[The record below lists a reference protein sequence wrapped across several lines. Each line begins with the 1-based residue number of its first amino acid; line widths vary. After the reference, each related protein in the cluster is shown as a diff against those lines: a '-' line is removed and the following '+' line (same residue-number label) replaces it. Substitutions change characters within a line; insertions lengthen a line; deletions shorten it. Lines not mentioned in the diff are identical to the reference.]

1 MAKLK
6 SVVPLLGLALLA
18 GGCGNDFDPPSEV
31 RGLRVLAV
39 RADPA
44 SGVPG
49 ERVRLEMLRADAK
62 REAGEPERAVE
73 VAWFGGCHAPPSRQF
88 FDCYPLL
95 TQISRL
101 LEPRV
106 LDTPMDRFP
115 PGIFATGEQF
125 EFEVPADV
133 LERSP
138 RIDSDPIHF
147 APSYLFFA
155 ACAGRLVPRPELT
168 DRVPLSCVSPDSG
181 EPVGKDDFVIG
192 FSTLFSFEGASNEN
206 PVLESLRFGGSVVP
220 ELACSTDAD
229 CQGAATDFSES
240 LGCSRSG
247 RCAPVVL
254 PCGGDDCERTP
265 IAALVGGD
273 SAEPLPG
280 EDRAEVI
287 WVNYYA
293 NAGQL
298 GVASRL
304 AHDRTSGWIADYGTR
319 WKPPPVAGEITI
331 WATVHD
337 QRGGAAWSSLDVLV
351 RD

>member
-1 MAKLK
+1 
-6 SVVPLLGLALLA
+6 
-18 GGCGNDFDPPSEV
+18 
-31 RGLRVLAV
+31 LRVLAV

-49 ERVRLEMLRADAK
+49 GRVQLQMLRADAP
-62 REAGEPERAVE
+62 RDADEPERAVE

-95 TQISRL
+95 TQISAL

-106 LDTPMDRFP
+106 LDTPAERFP
-115 PGIFATGEQF
+115 PGIFATGDQF

-155 ACAGRLVPRPELT
+155 ACAGQLVPRPDLS

-181 EPVGKDDFVIG
+181 QPVGKDDFVIG
-192 FSTLFSFEGASNEN
+192 FSTLFSFEGARNEN
-206 PVLESLRFGGSVVP
+206 PVLESLQFGGSPVP
-220 ELACSTDAD
+220 DLACSSDAD
-229 CQGAATDFSES
+229 CEDGATDFAGS
-240 LGCSRSG
+240 LGCSRAG

-265 IAALVGGD
+265 VAALVGGE

-280 EDRAEVI
+280 ESQAEVV

-293 NAGQL
+293 NAGEL
-298 GVASRL
+298 GAASQL
-304 AHDRTSGWIADYGTR
+304 AHDRTSGWIADYSTR

-351 RD
+351 RE

>member
-1 MAKLK
+1 MAKLEA
-6 SVVPLLGLALLA
+6 VLPLLALSAVA
-18 GGCGNDFDPPSEV
+18 GGCSNDFDPPSEV

-49 ERVRLEMLRADAK
+49 ESVRLEMLRADAP
-62 REAGEPERAVE
+62 RDAGEPERAIE
-73 VAWFGGCHAPPSRQF
+73 VAWLGGCHAPPSRQF

-95 TQISRL
+95 AQISGL

-106 LDTPMDRFP
+106 LDTPAERFP
-115 PGIFATGEQF
+115 PGVFATGDQF

-155 ACAGRLVPRPELT
+155 ACAGQLVPRPDLS
-168 DRVPLSCVSPDSG
+168 DRVPLSCVSADSG

-192 FSTLFSFEGASNEN
+192 FTTLFSFEGANNEN
-206 PVLESLRFGGSVVP
+206 PGLESLRFGGAVVP
-220 ELACSTDAD
+220 DLACSGDTDCED
-229 CQGAATDFSES
+229 TTTDFSGR

-247 RCAPVVL
+247 RCAPVVV
-254 PCGGDDCERTP
+254 PCGGDDCERIP
-265 IAALVGGD
+265 LAVLVAGD

-280 EDRAEVI
+280 EDHAEVV

-293 NAGQL
+293 NAGELGAASQL
-298 GVASRL
+298 V
-304 AHDRTSGWIADYGTR
+304 HDRTSGWIADYGTR

-351 RD
+351 RE